1 MVPPKI
7 SDARRRNMAAIKN
20 KNTKPELVVR
30 RLLHSAGL
38 RYRLHDKQLPG
49 KPDIVL
55 TGLRTVVQ
63 VHGCFW
69 HHHGCANS
77 VWPKTRAAFWR
88 AKIMSNVRRDRAND
102 LAVARLG
109 WRVVTV
115 WECETKDLKRLVRV
129 VRPMIQRHRRTKR
142 KNVGALR

>member
-1 MVPPKI
+1 MALPKI
-7 SDARRRNMAAIKN
+7 SDARRRNMAAIRN

-38 RYRLHDKQLPG
+38 RYRLHDNRLPG

-55 TGLRTVVQ
+55 KRLRTVVQ

-88 AKIMSNVRRDRAND
+88 AKIMGNVRRDRVND
-102 LAVARLG
+102 LAVIRLG

-115 WECETKDLKRLVRV
+115 WECETRDARKVVRV
-129 VRPMIQRHRRTKR
+129 VRPIIQRHRRLKR
-142 KNVGALR
+142 KPAIRNS

>member
-7 SDARRRNMAAIKN
+7 SDARRRNMAAIRN
-20 KNTKPELVVR
+20 KNTKPEIVVR
-30 RLLHSAGL
+30 RTLHSAGL
-38 RYRLHDKQLPG
+38 RYRLHDKRLPG

-55 TGLRTVVQ
+55 KSLRTVVQ

-88 AKIMSNVRRDRAND
+88 AKIMGNVRRDRVTD
-102 LAVARLG
+102 LAVIRLG

-115 WECETKDLKRLVRV
+115 WECETWDAKKVARV
-129 VRPMIQRHRRTKR
+129 VRPIIQRHHRLKR
-142 KNVGALR
+142 KAAARNS